1 MGIEALFRSD
11 TLARFD
17 FSRAP
22 EIVRR
27 ARSGENEA
35 PNGLDLG
42 EWSRVQARYLDPAH
56 AKPLDEAEA
65 AIRESVEFYD
75 RFFRERG
82 PLTGSVLDIGGSVGL
97 YRQWWEPGA
106 SDVFVVQDPAVG
118 TSRMVAGELLHRL
131 YARAFTLPVTCVE
144 GFGEDLPYRDE
155 VFDTCLM
162 VAALDHCAD
171 PARVLAEARRCLK
184 PGGELLLL
192 QTCRLPDLSQ
202 RVGYSMKLYRKPGR
216 LLRKLRQRLAAEPE
230 KHMHR
235 FEVGVLAS
243 TLEAAAFDDVGV
255 SGPIKKRVFAFQATK
270 PRPPSRQPA
279 PVAAQTGA

>member
-11 TLARFD
+11 RLAQFD

-22 EIVRR
+22 AMVRR
-27 ARSGENEA
+27 VRSGEDEA
-35 PNGLDLG
+35 PDGLDLT

-56 AKPLDEAEA
+56 AKPLDEIEA
-65 AIRESVEFYD
+65 AIRQSVEGYD

-82 PLTGSVLDIGGSVGL
+82 PLRGSVLDIGGSVGV
-97 YRQWWEPGA
+97 YRQWWEPGD
-106 SDVFVVQDPAVG
+106 SGVFVVQDPAVG
-118 TSRMVAGELLHRL
+118 TSRMEAGELLRRL
-131 YARAFTLPVTCVE
+131 YSRAFSLPVTCVE
-144 GFGEDLPYRDE
+144 GFGEELPYRDQ

-171 PARVLAEARRCLK
+171 PARVLAEARRCLR
-184 PGGELLLL
+184 PGGELLCL
-192 QTCRLPDLSQ
+192 QTCRLPALSQ
-202 RVGYSMKLYRKPGR
+202 RVGYSVRLYREPGR

-235 FEVGVLAS
+235 FDVAGLVS
-243 TLEAAAFDDVGV
+243 MLETAAFDHVEA

-270 PRPPSRQPA
+270 PSGPSREPA
-279 PVAAQTGA
+279 PTALPTGG